1 MSHNHFSHP
10 TTNNRFLLLST
21 SNNNRLLIFPTTF
34 RLCQH
39 QLLLMSNGN
48 FLLTTL
54 LTNHVSRNL
63 FVNYCVHF
71 YHHPLQPFLFSQPI
85 PTTNHF
91 VPGFNHFCHSLR
103 FFLQPFASAIQPI
116 LTSTIFLF
124 SIDPPWIFL
133 VRLAIFMPSLQ
144 GEPCRGSSHP
154 NSR

>member
-1 MSHNHFSHP
+1 MLNNHFSHP

-21 SNNNRLLIFPTTF
+21 SNNKRSLFACVNFNQQPLVSI
-34 RLCQH
+34 QH

-91 VPGFNHFCHSLR
+91 VPGFNHFCHSLC
-103 FFLQPFASAIQPI
+103 FFYNHLLQQFNQPLHQPFSC
-116 LTSTIFLF
+116 FL
-124 SIDPPWIFL
+124 
-133 VRLAIFMPSLQ
+133 
-144 GEPCRGSSHP
+144 
-154 NSR
+154 